1 MCRQTT
7 LLEGVIKWRP
17 ATLADLELL
26 QQWDEQAHVIASDP
40 NSDWG
45 WEGELG
51 RKPDWRQQLIA
62 ELDSRPIGFIQIIDP
77 EREESHYWGDVA
89 ANLRAIDLW
98 IGSET
103 DLR

>member
-1 MCRQTT
+1 M
-7 LLEGVIKWRP
+7 EGVIKWRP
-17 ATLADLELL
+17 ATLADLELP

-40 NSDWG
+40 NSDRG